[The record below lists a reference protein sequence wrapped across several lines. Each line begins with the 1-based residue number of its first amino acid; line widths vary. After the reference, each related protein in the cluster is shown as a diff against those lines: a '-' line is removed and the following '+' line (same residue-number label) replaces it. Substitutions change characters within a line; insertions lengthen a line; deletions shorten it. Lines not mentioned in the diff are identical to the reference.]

1 MKNLITFL
9 TRATEQEIIELI
21 RLMEA
26 AAQNHSQITYLLKRY
41 EQHNI
46 QSA

>member
-1 MKNLITFL
+1 MKKLINFL
-9 TRATEQEIIELI
+9 TRATEAEILELT

-41 EQHNI
+41 EH
-46 QSA
+46 